1 MKVLLIIITAAVAI
15 AVTVLTPEVIKMY
28 IELKN
33 GYGDPKYLKPARTS
47 VPVFICISIWLWW
60 ILLTLLTSQ

>member
-15 AVTVLTPEVIKMY
+15 AVTVLTPVVIKMY

-33 GYGDPKYLKPARTS
+33 GYGDPNDLKPTRIA